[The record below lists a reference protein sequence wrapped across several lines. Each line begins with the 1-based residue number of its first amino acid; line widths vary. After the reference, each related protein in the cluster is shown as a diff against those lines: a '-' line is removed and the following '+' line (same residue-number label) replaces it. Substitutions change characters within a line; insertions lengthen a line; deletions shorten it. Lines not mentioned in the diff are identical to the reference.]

1 MVIEKSGLVF
11 GGRRWWFEEVTVSG
25 RPWTYPYAIVVEVQA
40 R

>member
-1 MVIEKSGLVF
+1 MVIEKSGLIF
-11 GGRRWWFEEVTVSG
+11 GGRRRWRKEVAVSG